1 MAAFGSETCP
11 FGLHRFWPAVD
22 QLQTNLR
29 SNGAPPCAAKCNG
42 ALIGG
47 ASPPFFF
54 GGRYRCPCVQRQ
66 RLSRGKERRLRF
78 AVEVGDSL
86 GTRKRGL
93 RPAPTKHHLFRETL
107 GRVDGIAEGVVNEPE
122 LRGFHMSLYFHLG

>member
-11 FGLHRFWPAVD
+11 FE
-22 QLQTNLR
+22 LQ
-29 SNGAPPCAAKCNG
+29 
-42 ALIGG
+42 
-47 ASPPFFF
+47 
-54 GGRYRCPCVQRQ
+54 
-66 RLSRGKERRLRF
+66 
-78 AVEVGDSL
+78 
-86 GTRKRGL
+86 RGL